1 MERAGIPASAVG
13 IHVAAIEQDT
23 VLLSLNEKTPYN
35 PASVMKLLTT
45 NAALETLGPAFRWT
59 TTAYATGG
67 LADGV
72 LHGDLIIQG
81 SGDPKLVL
89 ENFWLFLRRIR
100 AAGVRE
106 IRGDLILERGVF
118 AAYPHDPAAFDGDPL
133 RPYNVGPDALLL
145 NFKSL
150 ALRFIPDGTAT
161 RVLLEPPLAGFPV
174 QAPHL
179 LEGECGDWRARLS
192 AQIDAGGA
200 RFPGTYS
207 ASCGEQTW
215 YVHPHPMSH
224 TQYFDALFRRIWT
237 DLGGELRGQVRE
249 GPLPADARRI
259 AQWESAPL
267 SELIRD
273 INKFSNNVMARQLL
287 LTMANRM
294 TTLPANPVHGAAVV
308 RTWLGNKGIDAA
320 DLVIDNGSG
329 LSREE
334 RVSALMLARML
345 VATWRSPLMPEFV
358 ASLPLVGQDGTMR
371 RRLTADPIAGR
382 AHVKT
387 GRLDEVRAIAG
398 YVMAASGRRY
408 AVVCLINHRDV
419 ERAHEVQDALLQW
432 VYESG

>member
-1 MERAGIPASAVG
+1 
-13 IHVAAIEQDT
+13 
-23 VLLSLNEKTPYN
+23 
-35 PASVMKLLTT
+35 
-45 NAALETLGPAFRWT
+45 
-59 TTAYATGG
+59 
-67 LADGV
+67 
-72 LHGDLIIQG
+72 
-81 SGDPKLVL
+81 
-89 ENFWLFLRRIR
+89 
-100 AAGVRE
+100 
-106 IRGDLILERGVF
+106 
-118 AAYPHDPAAFDGDPL
+118 
-133 RPYNVGPDALLL
+133 
-145 NFKSL
+145 
-150 ALRFIPDGTAT
+150 
-161 RVLLEPPLAGFPV
+161 
-174 QAPHL
+174 
-179 LEGECGDWRARLS
+179 
-192 AQIDAGGA
+192 
-200 RFPGTYS
+200 
-207 ASCGEQTW
+207 
-215 YVHPHPMSH
+215 
-224 TQYFDALFRRIWT
+224 
-237 DLGGELRGQVRE
+237 
-249 GPLPADARRI
+249 
-259 AQWESAPL
+259 
-267 SELIRD
+267 
-273 INKFSNNVMARQLL
+273 MARQLL